1 MTFTANCQIVRN
13 NQNGNY
19 SQLDNRPA
27 RDRNLSAEA
36 RGTLWYLASNSDRW
50 HLKMQN
56 LADMMNMGIN
66 RTRRVI
72 AELRQGGLIQCE
84 NGRNEAGRYI
94 GWQYR
99 IVLPPELRG
108 QQNETLELSLDEGS
122 SSTRA
127 SSTRV
132 SSTPQ
137 RTDIIKLNL
146 DKTKKTNLSPTPQI
160 FDEDEIDFWAIS
172 DPEPDAGQAM
182 NFVSV
187 VMVDPETVEIDLE
200 HASPT
205 ENFGTLLVSGEEEF
219 SAVNYK
225 KPTIITTKF
234 TRSERQTTRKQAL
247 WLEFGRENGLWQSM
261 DELNNFM
268 SALYTYAV
276 NNPRLHTPGKWAES
290 EVRKVCE
297 QGTSTHWME
306 HRAGLQ
312 VGSIDRKP
320 WRDVYGNVDLSF
332 RSYVEQSKFGESGN
346 STSRAVELA
355 AQVLSDP
362 FKTGLMW
369 NEYQRRLERELEEKV
384 KYDRLGV
391 NYDAP
396 SVLKPKS
403 EVSAIDTA
411 RTQQILGINVTPQTY
426 RPAIVESES
435 APVPALEAA
444 EVQPDWGEAPWD
456 KVAADVMATMAAL
469 GEKMGISKFKSMP
482 EVTPLSDVYAEPKPA
497 NQTEAQEFKVW
508 YDSVKVVGLVDYS
521 YSDAKHHAIVVL
533 PDGSAVGW
541 RDAERLLADQLA
553 ELK

>member
-50 HLKMQN
+50 HLTMQN

-108 QQNETLELSLDEGS
+108 QQNETLEPLLDEGS

-137 RTDIIKLNL
+137 QTDIIKFNSN
-146 DKTKKTNLSPTPQI
+146 KTKKINLSPVPQV

-172 DPEPDAGQAM
+172 DPEPEAGQAVG
-182 NFVSV
+182 FVPME
-187 VMVDPETVEIDLE
+187 MVDPETVEIDLE

-205 ENFGTLLVSGEEEF
+205 KDLGILLVSGEGEF
-219 SAVNYK
+219 SAAHYK
-225 KPTIITTKF
+225 KPTIITTKP
-234 TRSERQTTRKQAL
+234 TRSERRTARKQVL

-261 DELNNFM
+261 EELNDFM
-268 SALYTYAV
+268 GALYTYAV

-355 AQVLSDP
+355 AQVLCDP

-369 NEYQRRLERELEEKV
+369 NEYQRRLERELEEKA
-384 KYDRLGV
+384 KCERLGIT
-391 NYDAP
+391 YDAP
-396 SVLKPKS
+396 NVLKPKLQLS
-403 EVSAIDTA
+403 VADTA
-411 RTQQILGINVTPQTY
+411 RTQQILGIDAAPQTY
-426 RPAIVESES
+426 QPAIVES
-435 APVPALEAA
+435 APVPVLEDA
-444 EVQPDWGEAPWD
+444 EDEPDWGEAPWD
-456 KVAADVMATMAAL
+456 KVAADVMAKMAAL
-469 GEKMGISKFKSMP
+469 GEKMGISKSKSAP
-482 EVTPLSDVYAEPKPA
+482 EVTPLSEVYAESKFV
-497 NQTEAQEFKVW
+497 NQKEAQEFKIW
-508 YDSVKVVGLVDYS
+508 FDLAKAAGLVDYS

-533 PDGSAVGW
+533 ADGVTALPWREAKQLSAD
-541 RDAERLLADQLA
+541 RLA
-553 ELK
+553 ELE